1 MSKKRI
7 ALIFSSLAGL
17 FLLCA
22 CIFWCFFQ
30 NEDHR
35 FSSFASSFFRQELS
49 GNTLNLHYTLK
60 DPSAFDMEDL
70 PVSLG
75 TYNSDAQGMCVSL
88 ENMLCQMDGFNR
100 SRLSSDNRLTYDIL
114 YDSLSASLKTAPFL
128 LYEEPLSPLTGMQS
142 QLPILL
148 SEYPFYDRQDV
159 KDYLTLLTQVPDYF
173 TSILAFEKE
182 KADAGLLLPSFCID
196 TLAEECRAFRNTG
209 DDCYLY
215 DSFENRLEDLHLSE
229 KEQCSVLEQHRQA
242 MEESV
247 FPAYSM
253 LADGMSALKANA
265 VNEKGLSGLPE
276 GKEYYQALAAAETG
290 SFRSVSEL
298 KELTVRQMN
307 EDLTGIQKLYQDSEK
322 DASPSPSSDRFRSQG
337 YALADSNPASI
348 LTTLAGK
355 LKDDFPSPPSVSVT
369 VKYVQE
375 SLEEYVSPAFYMI
388 PPIDDARENVIYI
401 NRGHMPDDLTLF
413 TTLAHEGYP
422 GHLYQTTYYQAT
434 DPHPVRSLLNYGGY
448 TEGWATYAEMLSW
461 YYAPIP
467 KKDAALLQ
475 KNSSLIL
482 GLYALADIGIHYE
495 GWSLPETVV
504 FFQSY
509 GITDVP
515 VIRDIYE
522 RIVADPANYLK
533 YYIGYVEFLELKK
546 DAVRSW
552 GKDFSQKRFHREVLE
567 TGPASFDL
575 LRDYLL

>member
-1 MSKKRI
+1 
-7 ALIFSSLAGL
+7 
-17 FLLCA
+17 
-22 CIFWCFFQ
+22 
-30 NEDHR
+30 
-35 FSSFASSFFRQELS
+35 
-49 GNTLNLHYTLK
+49 
-60 DPSAFDMEDL
+60 
-70 PVSLG
+70 
-75 TYNSDAQGMCVSL
+75 
-88 ENMLCQMDGFNR
+88 
-100 SRLSSDNRLTYDIL
+100 
-114 YDSLSASLKTAPFL
+114 
-128 LYEEPLSPLTGMQS
+128 
-142 QLPILL
+142 
-148 SEYPFYDRQDV
+148 
-159 KDYLTLLTQVPDYF
+159 
-173 TSILAFEKE
+173 
-182 KADAGLLLPSFCID
+182 
-196 TLAEECRAFRNTG
+196 
-209 DDCYLY
+209 
-215 DSFENRLEDLHLSE
+215 
-229 KEQCSVLEQHRQA
+229 

-253 LADGMSALKANA
+253 LADGMSALKGKA

-388 PPIDDARENVIYI
+388 PPIDDAQENVIYI

-475 KNSSLIL
+475 KNSSL
-482 GLYALADIGIHYE
+482 
-495 GWSLPETVV
+495 PETVV

>member
-60 DPSAFDMEDL
+60 DHALSQSEDL

-75 TYNSDAQGMCVSL
+75 TYNSDARGLCVSL
-88 ENMLCQMDGFNR
+88 ENMLCQMDGFDR
-100 SRLSSDNRLTYDIL
+100 SRLSSDNRLTYDVL

-215 DSFENRLEDLHLSE
+215 DAFESRLEDLHLSE

-247 FPAYSM
+247 F
-253 LADGMSALKANA
+253 
-265 VNEKGLSGLPE
+265 SGLFHA
-276 GKEYYQALAAAETG
+276 GGRHVCAK
-290 SFRSVSEL
+290 
-298 KELTVRQMN
+298 
-307 EDLTGIQKLYQDSEK
+307 
-322 DASPSPSSDRFRSQG
+322 SQG
-337 YALADSNPASI
+337 R
-348 LTTLAGK
+348 
-355 LKDDFPSPPSVSVT
+355 
-369 VKYVQE
+369 Q
-375 SLEEYVSPAFYMI
+375 
-388 PPIDDARENVIYI
+388 
-401 NRGHMPDDLTLF
+401 
-413 TTLAHEGYP
+413 
-422 GHLYQTTYYQAT
+422 
-434 DPHPVRSLLNYGGY
+434 
-448 TEGWATYAEMLSW
+448 
-461 YYAPIP
+461 
-467 KKDAALLQ
+467 
-475 KNSSLIL
+475 
-482 GLYALADIGIHYE
+482 
-495 GWSLPETVV
+495 
-504 FFQSY
+504 
-509 GITDVP
+509 
-515 VIRDIYE
+515 
-522 RIVADPANYLK
+522 
-533 YYIGYVEFLELKK
+533 
-546 DAVRSW
+546 
-552 GKDFSQKRFHREVLE
+552 
-567 TGPASFDL
+567 
-575 LRDYLL
+575 

>member
-7 ALIFSSLAGL
+7 ILIFSSLAGL
-17 FLLCA
+17 LFLCA

-30 NEDHR
+30 NEDQR
-35 FSSFASSFFRQELS
+35 FEAFASSFFRQELS

-60 DPSAFDMEDL
+60 DPATFDLEDL

-75 TYNSDAQGMCVSL
+75 AYNCDARELCVSL
-88 ENMLCQMDGFNR
+88 ENMLCQMEEFNR
-100 SRLSSDNRLTYDIL
+100 SRLSSDNRLTYDVL
-114 YDSLSASLKTAPFL
+114 RDYLSSSLKTAPFL

-159 KDYLTLLTQVPDYF
+159 KDYLTLLSQVPDYF
-173 TSILAFEKE
+173 SSILAFEKE
-182 KADAGLLLPSFCID
+182 KADAALLLPASCID
-196 TLAEECRAFRNTG
+196 TLTEECRAFRETG

-215 DSFENRLEDLHLSE
+215 DAFENRLEDLRLSE
-229 KEQCSVLEQHRQA
+229 KEENAFLEQHRQA
-242 MEESV
+242 MEQSV

-253 LADGMSALKANA
+253 LAEGMSTLKEKS
-265 VNEKGLSGLPE
+265 VNEKGLNGLPE
-276 GKEYYQALAAAETG
+276 GKAYYQALAAAETG
-290 SFRSVSEL
+290 SSRSIPEL

-307 EDLTGIQKLYQDSEK
+307 EDLTELQKLYQDSENRI
-322 DASPSPSSDRFRSQG
+322 SSSPSSDRFRTQG
-337 YALADSNPASI
+337 YALSDSNPASI

-355 LKDDFPSPPSVSVT
+355 LKGDFPSPPSASVT

-375 SLEEYVSPAFYMI
+375 SLEAYVSPAFYMI
-388 PPIDDARENVIYI
+388 PPIDNTQENVIYI

-422 GHLYQTTYYQAT
+422 GHLYQTTYYQST

-461 YYAPIP
+461 YYAPIS

-482 GLYALADIGIHYE
+482 GIYALADMGIHYD
-495 GWSLPETVV
+495 GWSLSDTLV

-509 GITDVP
+509 GITDADAVKD
-515 VIRDIYE
+515 VYE
-522 RIVADPANYLK
+522 RIAADPANYLK

-546 DAVRSW
+546 DAVKDW
-552 GKDFSQKRFHREVLE
+552 GKDFSQKRFHRKVLE
-567 TGPASFDL
+567 IGPASFDL
-575 LRDYLL
+575 LRNYLF